1 MSSPISGPKTY
12 YDISKLESASN
23 ALADANNLRGLL
35 TYPSGDSQH
44 FGAATTNAIAHA
56 LSSAYLAYD
65 FSSVHVAAG
74 ATYAITGSDDTVT
87 AAARSSVPTTGDR
100 DAITIGGSG
109 AAVTVMRAIPRRRG
123 SRIRLRSRCCRT
135 VPRPTAGTSRSAP
148 GRASLPRS
156 RPTPTL
162 CKMEAK

>member
-23 ALADANNLRGLL
+23 ALADANNLRALL

-100 DAITIGGSG
+100 DAITIGGSW
-109 AAVTVMRAIPRRRG
+109 AAVTVM
-123 SRIRLRSRCCRT
+123 
-135 VPRPTAGTSRSAP
+135 
-148 GRASLPRS
+148 
-156 RPTPTL
+156 
-162 CKMEAK
+162 